1 MKNVILIALSIV
13 MSSTYSIGREK
24 PVTFGQLPASSQTFV
39 NENFSNDPV
48 QLCIE
53 EDDFIRPDY
62 EVRLASG
69 TELEFDHSGALKKI
83 SSRSGV
89 PAELIPDSIRKY
101 VTALYPN
108 ARYVEYEIGRYTYD
122 VTLSNGWELKFNSRF
137 DVIEIDD

>member
-1 MKNVILIALSIV
+1 MKKMIMIVLSVV
-13 MSSTYSIGREK
+13 MFSTYSIGRER
-24 PVTFGQLPASSQTFV
+24 PVTFDQLPAASKAFV
-39 NENFSNDPV
+39 KTNFSGDPV

-53 EDDFIRPDY
+53 EDDLIRPDY

-101 VTALYPN
+101 VTSLYQN